1 MTFFVN
7 NSLHNDSIA
16 LLTMLKKHLNH
27 ILQNLY
33 ITRSK
38 ILIKYYLIELDSFEL
53 QIVHPRLIYIPL
65 LDRFTNQFLNFLS
78 EKVKIKLFGV
88 IWEYT
93 VIVLI

>member
-1 MTFFVN
+1 
-7 NSLHNDSIA
+7 
-16 LLTMLKKHLNH
+16 MLKKHLNH

-38 ILIKYYLIELDSFEL
+38 ILIKNYLIELNSFEL
-53 QIVHPRLIYIPL
+53 QIVNPRLIYIPL

-78 EKVKIKLFGV
+78 EQVKIKLFGV

-93 VIVLI
+93 VIVKILKIIGKMV